1 MKHIKRRT
9 IHLET
14 YGCQMNEYDSE
25 LLTTILA
32 QHGYEF
38 VTDEDKADIFLLNT
52 CSVREHANE
61 KIYHRVFDLQKKHKR
76 RKVLIG
82 ILGCMAENLQTK
94 LLEDKRFKIDFVAGP
109 DSYRRLPELLQTL
122 ELEGKKGYD
131 IELSEIETYENILPA
146 RQEGIN
152 AWVAIM
158 RGCNNFCTYCVVPYT
173 RGRER
178 SRAAESI
185 LMEIEKSVSRG
196 YRQVTLL
203 GQNVNSYSYEGVDFA
218 DLLQKICSVEG
229 ILRVRYM
236 TSHPKDFSQKLI
248 DTLAGNKKLCK
259 HIHLPLQAGN
269 NRILKMMNRGYT
281 REKFMSLVER
291 IRLAMPDVVLS
302 TDLITGFPTETE
314 EEFNDTLKAVKEIR
328 FDSAFFFKYSE
339 REGTLASRKHKDD
352 VPEDVKVE
360 RLKKLVD
367 TQKAISLERNERYI
381 GSLVE
386 VLIDQLGTKRSE
398 EDFQGRMDG
407 NKKVIFPSEGRGY
420 HIGDIIPVKITEATP
435 NILKGIVVLD

>member
-1 MKHIKRRT
+1 MRHIKRRT

-25 LLTTILA
+25 LLTTILT

-38 VTDEDKADIFLLNT
+38 VTDENKADIFLLNT

-61 KIYHRVFDLQKKHKR
+61 KIYHRVYDLQKKHKP

-94 LLEDKRFKIDFVAGP
+94 LLEDKRFRIDFVAGP

-122 ELEGKKGYD
+122 ELEGRKGYD
-131 IELSEIETYENILPA
+131 IELSEIETYENILPE

-158 RGCNNFCTYCVVPYT
+158 RGCNNFCAYCVVPYT

-178 SRAAESI
+178 SRASESI
-185 LMEIEKSVSRG
+185 LKEIEKSVSEG
-196 YRQVTLL
+196 YKQVTLL
-203 GQNVNSYSYEGVDFA
+203 GQNVNSYSYEGMDFA
-218 DLLQKICSVEG
+218 DLLEKICAVEG

-248 DTLAGNKKLCK
+248 DTLAKNKKLCK

-281 REKFMSLVER
+281 REQFLELVHR
-291 IRLAMPDVVLS
+291 IRTAMPEVVLS
-302 TDLITGFPTETE
+302 TDLITGFPSETE
-314 EEFNDTLKAVKEIR
+314 EEFNDTLKVVEEIR

-339 REGTLASRKHKDD
+339 REGTLASKKYKDD
-352 VPEDVKVE
+352 VPEEVKVE
-360 RLKKLVD
+360 RLRKLVD
-367 TQKAISLERNERYI
+367 AQKTISLEKNEQYI
-381 GSLVE
+381 GKVLE
-386 VLIDQLGTKRSE
+386 VMVDQLGTKRSE

-407 NKKVIFPSEGRGY
+407 NKKVLFPSEGREFK
-420 HIGDIIPVKITEATP
+420 IGELIQVKITEATP
-435 NILKGIVVLD
+435 NILKGIVQF

>member
-1 MKHIKRRT
+1 MKSIKRRT

-25 LLTTILA
+25 LLTTILT

-38 VTDEDKADIFLLNT
+38 VSDENLADIFLLNT

-61 KIYHRVFDLQKKHKR
+61 KIYIRVYDLQKKHKR

-82 ILGCMAENLQTK
+82 ILGCMAENLQVK

-109 DSYRRLPELLQTL
+109 DSYKRLPELLQTL
-122 ELEGKKGYD
+122 ELAGKKGYD
-131 IELSEIETYENILPA
+131 IELSEIETYENILPV

-158 RGCNNFCTYCVVPYT
+158 RGCNNFCTYCIVPYT

-178 SRAAESI
+178 SRSAESI
-185 LMEIEKSVSRG
+185 LKEIEKSASEG

-203 GQNVNSYSYEGVDFA
+203 GQNVNSYSYEGLDFS
-218 DLLQKICSVEG
+218 DLLEKICAIAG
-229 ILRVRYM
+229 IERVRYM

-248 DTLAGNKKLCK
+248 DTLAKNKKLCK

-281 REKFMSLVER
+281 REQFLELVGK
-291 IRLAMPDVVLS
+291 IRTAMPEVVLS

-314 EEFNDTLKAVKEIR
+314 EEFGDTLKAVEEIR
-328 FDSAFFFKYSE
+328 FDSAYFFKYSE
-339 REGTLASRKHKDD
+339 REGTLASRKYKDD

-360 RLKKLVD
+360 RLRKLVD
-367 TQKAISLERNERYI
+367 AQKIISLERNELYI
-381 GSLVE
+381 GKRVE
-386 VLIDQLGTKRSE
+386 VLIDELGTKRSDQ
-398 EDFQGRMDG
+398 DFQGRMDG

-420 HIGDIIPVKITEATP
+420 KIGDILPVKITEATP

>member
-1 MKHIKRRT
+1 MKLIKRRT
-9 IHLET
+9 IYIET
-14 YGCQMNEYDSE
+14 YGCQMNEYDTE
-25 LLTTILA
+25 LLTTILT

-38 VTDEDKADIFLLNT
+38 VTDENLADIYLLNT

-152 AWVAIM
+152 AWVAVM
-158 RGCNNFCTYCVVPYT
+158 RGCNNFCAYCVVPYT

-178 SRAAESI
+178 SRSAESI
-185 LMEIEKSVSRG
+185 LREIEKSAAQG

-203 GQNVNSYSYEGVDFA
+203 GQNVNSYSYEGMDFA
-218 DLLQKICSVEG
+218 GLLEKICRVEG
-229 ILRVRYM
+229 IERVRYM

-248 DTLAGNKKLCK
+248 DTLAAHKKLCK

-269 NRILKMMNRGYT
+269 NRILKMMNRCYT
-281 REKFMSLVER
+281 REQFLDLVHR
-291 IRLAMPDVVLS
+291 IRIAMPEVVLS
-302 TDLITGFPTETE
+302 TDLITGFPTETD
-314 EEFNDTLKAVKEIR
+314 EEFADTLKAVEEIR

-339 REGTLASRKHKDD
+339 REGTLASRKYKDD
-352 VPEDVKVE
+352 VPENVKVE
-360 RLKKLVD
+360 RLKKLVEV
-367 TQKAISLERNERYI
+367 QKTISLEKNEQYI
-381 GSLVE
+381 GKTLE
-386 VLIDQLGTKRSE
+386 VMVDQLGTKRSE

-407 NKKVIFPSEGRGY
+407 NKKVLFPSEGREFK
-420 HIGDIIPVKITEATP
+420 IGELIQVKITEATP
-435 NILKGIVVLD
+435 NILKGIVQF